1 MDVVG
6 ILTAVAPQAGLG
18 GILLALLVVALRNAS
33 TERGDYRAALTATNE
48 RHAAELAEVH
58 ARLDRSEQ
66 RAAELVA
73 ELDEERRKRW
83 HAEDVAAQQVRRE
96 GNA

>member
-18 GILLALLVVALRNAS
+18 GVLLALLVVALRNAS
-33 TERGDYRAALTATNE
+33 TERTDYRATLAANNE
-48 RHAAELAEVH
+48 RHAAELVEVH
-58 ARLDRSEQ
+58 TRLDRAEQ
-66 RAAELVA
+66 RITELVV

-83 HAEDVAAQQVRRE
+83 HAEDVAAQHVRRE